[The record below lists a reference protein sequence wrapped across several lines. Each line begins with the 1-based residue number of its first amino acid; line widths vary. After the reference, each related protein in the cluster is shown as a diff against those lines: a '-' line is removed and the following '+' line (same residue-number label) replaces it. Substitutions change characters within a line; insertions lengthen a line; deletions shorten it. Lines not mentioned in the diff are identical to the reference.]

1 VEKIKIFADSTCD
14 LSPEL
19 IEQHDIGIVPL
30 NIIFGDDIFQDGVDI
45 TTKELYEKVEKYK
58 CLPKT
63 SAASPGVF
71 KTAFEPYINKGYNI
85 IYISISSEL
94 SATYQNAILAA
105 GMFDEGRIE
114 IVDSRN
120 LSTGIGILVLNAVDL
135 KNQGFTAKEI
145 AQKISELTS
154 KVETEFVIDTLDY
167 LYKGGRC
174 NSVQRFAGGL
184 LKIRPA
190 IKVIDG
196 KMTPS
201 KKFRGKREKVL
212 DAFFDHVMGNVEN
225 IDKKRV
231 IVTHSQGLESALY
244 LKEKIAQ
251 KFDVE
256 EILVTEAGCVI
267 SSHCGQNT
275 VGIIYIHK

>member
-1 VEKIKIFADSTCD
+1 MEKVKIFADSTCD
-14 LSPEL
+14 LSPVL
-19 IEQHDIGIVPL
+19 IKQHDIGIIPL

-58 CLPKT
+58 SLPKT

-71 KTAFEPYINKGYNI
+71 KTAFEPYIEEGYNI
-85 IYISISSEL
+85 VYISISSEL

-105 GMFDEGRIE
+105 GMFDEGRVE

-135 KNQGFTAKEI
+135 KNQGLSAKEI
-145 AQKISELTS
+145 AKKISDLTS

-212 DAFFDHVMGNVEN
+212 DAFFEHVMTNAESF
-225 IDKKRV
+225 DKKRI
-231 IVTHSQGLESALY
+231 IVTHSQGEESALY
-244 LKEKIAQ
+244 LKEKIAE
-251 KFDVE
+251 KFDFE
-256 EILVTEAGCVI
+256 EIIITEAGCVI

-275 VGIIYIHK
+275 VGIIYIR

>member
-1 VEKIKIFADSTCD
+1 MEKIKIFADSTCD

-19 IEQHDIGIVPL
+19 IEQHDIGIIPL

-58 CLPKT
+58 SLPKT

-94 SATYQNAILAA
+94 SATYQNAILAS

-120 LSTGIGILVLNAVDL
+120 LSTGIGILVLNAVDF

-184 LKIRPA
+184 LKIRPS

-251 KFDVE
+251 KFDIE

>member
-1 VEKIKIFADSTCD
+1 MEKIKIFADSTCD